1 MASAWLLGRPRS
13 AVLPVVLLSCC
24 PWVVPQAEKAQI
36 EDGGWQEA
44 SVMRV
49 VRSASGNW
57 DLS

>member
-13 AVLPVVLLSCC
+13 AVLPVVLLSCIM
-24 PWVVPQAEKAQI
+24 VVPQAEKAQI